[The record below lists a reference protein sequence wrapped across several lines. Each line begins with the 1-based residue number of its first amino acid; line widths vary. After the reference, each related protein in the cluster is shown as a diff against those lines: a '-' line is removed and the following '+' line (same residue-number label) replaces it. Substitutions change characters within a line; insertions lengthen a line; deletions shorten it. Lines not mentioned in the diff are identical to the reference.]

1 MLQLVREL
9 AGDHHLVLAHAE
21 ELVEVLELD
30 RARRLAVAAGR
41 ARPERLVGDH
51 GADQCRQLRLGVA
64 RDDQVAVREQ
74 MMLEAVVDH
83 LQRQGLSGQVGRTRV
98 LAAAALGAGERVE
111 AFLPGQVARVAHAGV
126 HLRLVLG
133 FHELVEV
140 DRWHA
145 VARAAASEV
154 ERRQRGDDVEVLAER
169 QDDEERQHD
178 DHLGPV
184 EEPVADL
191 ERRLRQPAHRAGDPT
206 ARERPGALVRDLRKA
221 LGEEREAE
229 AVEREVGH
237 HDREDQPEHE
247 HRLAVALEARRPGH
261 EAAMERIEHGGGDG
275 DLDAVLERR
284 ERAAERLRKRRAL
297 VEADRD
303 QMELAQQ
310 QREKADEDHGVHHA
324 RPPVA
329 QDHAPLEQ
337 PVDDDAAQPLERRV
351 PARLGPKR
359 AHDPELSPGERGEP
373 RECEQQQRADPGW
386 AHRGPLSSGRAA

>member
-1 MLQLVREL
+1 MSLSRST
-9 AGDHHLVLAHAE
+9 
-21 ELVEVLELD
+21 
-30 RARRLAVAAGR
+30 
-41 ARPERLVGDH
+41 VG
-51 GADQCRQLRLGVA
+51 
-64 RDDQVAVREQ
+64 
-74 MMLEAVVDH
+74 
-83 LQRQGLSGQVGRTRV
+83 TR
-98 LAAAALGAGERVE
+98 
-111 AFLPGQVARVAHAGV
+111 LPGP
-126 HLRLVLG
+126 
-133 FHELVEV
+133 
-140 DRWHA
+140 
-145 VARAAASEV
+145 AAPEV

-169 QDDEERQHD
+169 QDDEERQD
-178 DHLGPV
+178 DHHLGPV

-191 ERRLRQPAHRAGDPT
+191 ERRLRQPAQRAGDRA

-247 HRLAVALEARRPGH
+247 HRLAVALEARRPRH

-284 ERAAERLRKRRAL
+284 ERAAERVRKRRAL

-310 QREKADEDHGVHHA
+310 QRKKADEDHGVHHA

-337 PVDDDAAQPLERRV
+337 PVDGDAAQPLERRV
-351 PARLGPKR
+351 PARLGLQR
-359 AHDPELSPGERGEP
+359 AHDPELSPGERGEA
-373 RECEQQQRADPGW
+373 RECEQQQRADAGW
-386 AHRGPLSSGRAA
+386 THRAPLSSGRAA